1 MIEWIGGRHHLI
13 ELSLPL
19 LGLLIMFG
27 LSKVVDTNR
36 SKRYFVSG
44 FSCWFGF
51 ELLIGLEQ
59 GTLVSVPS
67 PVGIIGSI
75 LLLLGFL
82 GFTIYGFLTLWSLR
96 DTSTS
101 LSP

>member
-1 MIEWIGGRHHLI
+1 MIEWLGGEHHLI
-13 ELSLPL
+13 ELSIPL
-19 LGLLIMFG
+19 LGLIIIVG

-51 ELLIGLEQ
+51 ELLIGLEA
-59 GTLVSVPS
+59 GSLVSVPF
-67 PVGIIGSI
+67 PIGIIGSI

-82 GFTIYGFLTLWSLR
+82 GFTLYGFLTLWSLR
-96 DTSTS
+96 EASTS
-101 LSP
+101 LSS